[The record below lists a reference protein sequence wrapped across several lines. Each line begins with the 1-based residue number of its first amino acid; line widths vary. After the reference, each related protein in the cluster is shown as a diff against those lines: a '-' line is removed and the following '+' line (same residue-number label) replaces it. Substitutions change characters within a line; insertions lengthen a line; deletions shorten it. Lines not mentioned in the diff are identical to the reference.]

1 MPFITWKY
9 KRLILQ
15 DISRGLREIHEKN
28 VIHRDL
34 HSGNILLKT
43 RRNDRKWYIGDL
55 GLSQPVDNTPLNNE
69 IYGVIPYIAP
79 EIYKGVKFSK
89 ESDIYSLGMIMWELT
104 SCRKPFD
111 NLEHDHKLIY
121 KIIDGKR
128 PEITHDTPECYAN
141 LMKRCWNPDPSKRP
155 LITEI
160 CKSIDFWLLF
170 WNHQTFNDSEEK
182 RLKLIQST
190 KFYSEF
196 IKEPHPK
203 AVYMRRTLSIMTKES
218 NKSSSSSSILSNTG
232 QEYISRDQEY
242 DINDIQRI
250 SAAINFSK
258 KRNIDE
264 LKAKNPSNHGKRYK
278 IDDNIDPKFKD

>member
-1 MPFITWKY
+1 MEWIPYSQFTNLKKIAEGGFGVVYRAIKNQNEIVAL
-9 KRLILQ
+9 KRIKDSQ
-15 DISRGLREIHEKN
+15 NIYRDISRGLREIHEKN

-79 EIYKGVKFSK
+79 EIYKGVK
-89 ESDIYSLGMIMWELT
+89 
-104 SCRKPFD
+104 
-111 NLEHDHKLIY
+111 
-121 KIIDGKR
+121 
-128 PEITHDTPECYAN
+128 
-141 LMKRCWNPDPSKRP
+141 
-155 LITEI
+155 
-160 CKSIDFWLLF
+160 
-170 WNHQTFNDSEEK
+170 
-182 RLKLIQST
+182 LKLIQST